1 MGIQSIDVTQ
11 ESTGRRVPKLVSEGS
26 QIVSKLVS
34 KGEQLDFR
42 QQGIQIMNVNCERW
56 GMEETVAV
64 STIFAEELLFWMVPL
79 KGHRYDDVLLRDATH
94 QAFLSNSELK
104 CTVSPAHPRRIDVR
118 VK

>member
-56 GMEETVAV
+56 GNGGDGCSIHDFRRGA
-64 STIFAEELLFWMVPL
+64 
-79 KGHRYDDVLLRDATH
+79 
-94 QAFLSNSELK
+94 AFLDGTFEG
-104 CTVSPAHPRRIDVR
+104 TQI
-118 VK
+118 